1 MGYVLGVDLGTTFTA
16 AAVHRDGR
24 TETAQLADRAPVVP
38 SVLFIGQDEQLL
50 VGEAANRRAAREP
63 DRVARDVKR
72 RFGDSTPL
80 LLGGAPYSAD
90 LLTARLLQWVV
101 DRVCQQEG
109 TRPDRIALTHPANW
123 GGFKLD
129 LLRQAVQHTGL
140 GEQFECLTVSE
151 PHAAAIWYA
160 SRNRLADDQLVAV
173 YDLGGGTFDAA
184 VLRRTSSGF
193 AMVGEP
199 QGIERLGGIDLDD
212 AVFAHVA
219 GVIGLDVD
227 EVDPEDVTLRS
238 AVRRLRAECTAAK
251 EALSEDTEVAIEVAL
266 PAKHTDVRLTR
277 SELEAMARPQL
288 SETVSAL
295 ERALRSAD
303 VTAEDLE
310 RVLLVGGASRM
321 PLVGEV
327 VTAALGRPIALDAHP
342 KHAVA
347 LGAAVTAA
355 RPASEAEPSGAL
367 PVAEIPTA
375 PVTVV
380 PPSGA
385 PGGAA
390 GAAAVAGPDT
400 LVAAV
405 PNVGTGSPEPPPS
418 PAYRSVV
425 VPDASLGPPPPAS
438 GPGGW
443 GGGPG
448 GRAPRNERRR
458 ADTGPRRAT
467 AARRPLGLRAGVAS
481 LGAVAALIV
490 VVAVAVVVTAGNGDG
505 SDDRGAAATKGD
517 AESTAPPTTA
527 EVDRDGNGR
536 VDEPGPPRGYTQPD
550 PSTTRATITRALWGT
565 HDGFERVAIRFEG
578 TQPPA
583 VEAVTSPPSGLV
595 RLTFPDAPP
604 LAAPGTQQAL
614 AVERSDSS
622 AVGMT
627 AVLVA
632 PTADEA
638 WIELH
643 TDTAVEPQVWRF
655 VNEDGE
661 PAVVVDLVPVDGPWA
676 TGGAE

>member
-16 AAVHRDGR
+16 AAIHRDGR
-24 TETAQLADRAPVVP
+24 TETAQLADRAPVIP
-38 SVLFIGQDEQLL
+38 SVLFVGEDDQLL

-63 DRVARDVKR
+63 DRVARAVKR

-80 LLGGAPYSAD
+80 MLGGAPYSAD

-101 DRVCQQEG
+101 DRVCQLENA
-109 TRPDRIALTHPANW
+109 RPDRIGLTHPANW

-129 LLRQAVQHTGL
+129 LLRQAVQHTGV

-160 SRNRLADDQLVAV
+160 SQNRLADDQLVGV

-193 AMVGEP
+193 AMLGEP

-227 EVDPEDVTLRS
+227 EVDPEDAALRS

-266 PAKHTDVRLTR
+266 PGKHTDVRLTR

-288 SETVSAL
+288 AETVSAL
-295 ERALRSAD
+295 ERALRSAG
-303 VTAEDLE
+303 VSAEDLD

-327 VTAALGRPIALDAHP
+327 VTAALGRPIAVDAHP

-367 PVAEIPTA
+367 PVAEIPTEPVTAVTPAGA
-375 PVTVV
+375 PVV
-380 PPSGA
+380 
-385 PGGAA
+385 AA
-390 GAAAVAGPDT
+390 GAGAATASGPDT
-400 LVAAV
+400 LVAGGSEAGAPAGGGSTSPARRSVFV
-405 PNVGTGSPEPPPS
+405 PDTPPAS
-418 PAYRSVV
+418 PAY
-425 VPDASLGPPPPAS
+425 ASRPGS
-438 GPGGW
+438 GEA
-443 GGGPG
+443 GGPG
-448 GRAPRNERRR
+448 RRPPDSDPRRPTAPRRQ
-458 ADTGPRRAT
+458 PR
-467 AARRPLGLRAGVAS
+467 LGGRIAV
-481 LGAVAALIV
+481 LGAVVALIV
-490 VVAVAVVVTAGNGDG
+490 VVAVAVAFTAGDGGSDSGGSAAGDG
-505 SDDRGAAATKGD
+505 GASSG
-517 AESTAPPTTA
+517 STAPPTTA
-527 EVDRDGNGR
+527 EVDLDGNGR
-536 VDEPGPPRGYTQPD
+536 VDEPGPPPGYAQPD
-550 PSTTRATITRALWGT
+550 PSTSRATITRAQWGA
-565 HDGFERVAIRFEG
+565 HDGFERISIRFDGER
-578 TQPPA
+578 PPE
-583 VEAVTSPPSGLV
+583 VEAVTSAPSGLV
-595 RLTFPDAPP
+595 MLTFPDAPP
-604 LAAPGTQQAL
+604 LVASGTEEPL
-614 AVERSDSS
+614 DVERSGSS
-622 AVGMT
+622 ALGLT

-632 PTADEA
+632 AGADDA

-643 TDTAVEPQVWRF
+643 PNAAVEPHVWRF

-676 TGGAE
+676 TGAP